1 MSIIQ
6 KAYDLGENADNVIH
20 RGHGVVR
27 NTNVCLKVGCLVLA
41 VIGAWFSESMFEPVV
56 KYVFLACVALAGY
69 FIYDITTTIVSNRKE
84 EASEQEHRRKEEAS
98 EQEHRRKTREI
109 QQEIQL
115 TQLRNEQMKLKRRE
129 ECRIL

>member
-56 KYVFLACVALAGY
+56 KYVFHACVVLALY
-69 FIYDITTTIVSNRKE
+69 FFYDIITTIISNREE
-84 EASEQEHRRKEEAS
+84 EASEQK
-98 EQEHRRKTREI
+98 HRRKTREI
-109 QQEIQL
+109 QQQIQL
-115 TQLRNEQMKLKRRE
+115 TQLRNEQKKLKNGD

>member
-6 KAYDLGENADNVIH
+6 KAYDLGENADNLIY

-56 KYVFLACVALAGY
+56 KYVFHACVVLALY
-69 FIYDITTTIVSNRKE
+69 FVYDIITTIISNREE
-84 EASEQEHRRKEEAS
+84 EASEQK
-98 EQEHRRKTREI
+98 HRRKTREI
-109 QQEIQL
+109 QQQIQL
-115 TQLRNEQMKLKRRE
+115 TQLRNEQKKLKNGD